1 MSSGLKLIGN
11 DKDVLCLAD
20 EMRSNIVDIY
30 IEQLVNDNEKQ
41 LPKSLL
47 QPIPINDD
55 DDGNDR
61 VEKAYHR
68 PLTPTLSDFEKGD

>member
-30 IEQLVNDNEKQ
+30 IEQSVSHNERQ
-41 LPKSLL
+41 LPESLL
-47 QPIPINDD
+47 QPIPIDD
-55 DDGNDR
+55 DDGNNR
-61 VEKAYHR
+61 IEEAY
-68 PLTPTLSDFEKGD
+68 P